1 MISHLKRKWRGTSLR
16 HLETF
21 VYSGCQP
28 WSLPLKA
35 CKKFGKH
42 VLGSR
47 PLGPHTTLSL
57 CRHIWMH
64 CVLGFVPGNP
74 SMYATSACTLCVGGT
89 RCTHKMCSM
98 DFFWNWACRRI
109 SRLTRQVATDQQQ
122 TMQGREDDLQVAH

>member
-35 CKKFGKH
+35 FGKFGKH
-42 VLGSR
+42 VPGSR

-74 SMYATSACTLCVGGT
+74 SMYAKSLCSLGIFG
-89 RCTHKMCSM
+89 RRSIDKMCCM
-98 DFFWNWACRRI
+98 DFIWTWACGRI
-109 SRLTRQVATDQQQ
+109 SRLTREVATDKQQ
-122 TMQGREDDLQVAH
+122 TMQGR